1 MGKGGEKRRRGALTP
16 EQQREKVSTGGVDFE
31 EPRRRVLAGGPDDE
45 QEQGGAKMIEH
56 SGVLERDLTDEEL
69 IVIWETTI
77 AGVRDGTIRT
87 FGDAASLREDIRTRF
102 NM

>member
-1 MGKGGEKRRRGALTP
+1 MGKGDRRRRRRALTA
-16 EQQREKVSTGGVDFE
+16 EQSEERFSTGGVNFDE
-31 EPRRRVLAGGPDDE
+31 SLRRVLAGGPDDE
-45 QEQGGAKMIEH
+45 HGQGAIRMTEPA
-56 SGVLERDLTDEEL
+56 GVLERELTDEEL

-102 NM
+102 NL